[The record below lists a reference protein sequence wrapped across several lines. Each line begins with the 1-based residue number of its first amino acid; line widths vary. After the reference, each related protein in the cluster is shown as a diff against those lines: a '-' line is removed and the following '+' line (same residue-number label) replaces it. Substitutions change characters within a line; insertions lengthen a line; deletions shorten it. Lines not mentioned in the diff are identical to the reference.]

1 MFPPAERLALS
12 DPDFVPPLPTP
23 PPLPPLPAHTEWQP
37 LPQRAATLAGVA
49 GGITGALLIGGALGT
64 LWVVF
69 DLPMRWFGAVA
80 MLPLGAVV
88 GAFFGYRRQRRTW
101 WRLDAQGL
109 GVRRD
114 LMWHLETRVPL
125 SRVQH
130 LDLRRGPIERTA
142 KLATLVVHTAGSR
155 FSAVSLSGLDQADA
169 ERLRDTLGHQLD
181 QDDDAL

>member
-1 MFPPAERLALS
+1 MFPPVERPALS
-12 DPDFVPPLPTP
+12 DPAFVPPLPTP
-23 PPLPPLPAHTEWQP
+23 PPLPAHTEWQP
-37 LPQRAATLAGVA
+37 LPRRAATLAGVA
-49 GGITGALLIGGALGT
+49 GGITGAILIGGALGA
-64 LWVVF
+64 LWIVF
-69 DLPMRWFGAVA
+69 DMPMRWMGAA
-80 MLPLGAVV
+80 TMPLPGALI

-114 LMWHLETRVPL
+114 LMWQLETRVPL

-142 KLATLVVHTAGSR
+142 QLATLVVHTAGSR